1 MLEFL
6 TKLLF
11 LYLPFQLALNP
22 AEGFD
27 LASVRIIIPLLFLV
41 WLIDCLKNKKI
52 IVPNNL
58 TFFLLISF
66 LFFTSFSLFFATNY
80 VWGLRKLLFLFSI
93 FPLFF
98 IIHAIFSSN
107 QAKKLSLLKFT
118 ALGGVFAALLGI
130 IQFLLQFVIPL
141 NKLYSAWAIIIVPF
155 LGNSFSQAVLTNPS
169 WLVNV
174 GGHTLLRATAF
185 FPDPHM
191 LAFYLNITGLISLGI
206 YFSQKEI
213 NHPKNYYLLFSLTI
227 FLTSFLT
234 FSRGGYLGLISG
246 ILFFSFFTFKSKLKS
261 IFNTPKKLFLT
272 LSTSLILITII
283 FIPNPVSNRLFSS
296 FNLSEGSN
304 IGRIKTWQQSLEVIS
319 NNPILGV
326 GLGNYSLAIKPS
338 ADYRE
343 PIYSH
348 NTFLD
353 IAAETG
359 ILNALVWLLL
369 FLFSIINFTRGFIK
383 NNDFINLALAAALV
397 ALSIHSLFETVIFSV
412 HILPLIILILSLNK
426 VPSETIPAIKKL

>member
-1 MLEFL
+1 MLELL
-6 TKLLF
+6 TKLFF
-11 LYLPFQLALNP
+11 LYLPFQIALNP

-41 WLIDCLKNKKI
+41 WLIDSLKSKKI

-66 LFFTSFSLFFATNY
+66 LFFTCFSLFFAANY
-80 VWGLRKLLFLFSI
+80 AWGLRKLLFLFSI

-98 IIHAIFSSN
+98 VIHATHSPNSSKN
-107 QAKKLSLLKFT
+107 LSLLSFT
-118 ALGGVFAALLGI
+118 VLGGVLAALLGI
-130 IQFLLQFVIPL
+130 IQFLLQFIVPL

-191 LAFYLNITGLISLGI
+191 LAFYLNICALISLGI
-206 YFSQKEI
+206 YF
-213 NHPKNYYLLFSLTI
+213 YYRDNLISIKKFNPYIYLAFFFILI
-227 FLTSFLT
+227 LASFLT
-234 FSRGGYLGLISG
+234 FSRGGYLGLIAG
-246 ILFFSFFTFKSKLKS
+246 LLFFGFFAFKSKLNYFFKNLRRAAS
-261 IFNTPKKLFLT
+261 TILVFLM
-272 LSTSLILITII
+272 LILILV
-283 FIPNPVSNRLFSS
+283 IPNPITNRLLSS

-304 IGRIKTWQQSLEVIS
+304 TGRIQTWQQSLEVIQ
-319 NNPILGV
+319 NNPIFGV
-326 GLGNYSLAIKPS
+326 GLGNYSLSIKPS
-338 ADYRE
+338 ANYRE

-359 ILNALVWLLL
+359 ILNALIWLLL
-369 FLFSIINFTRGFIK
+369 FLFAIINFTRNFIQ
-383 NNDFINLALAAALV
+383 NNNFIQLGLATALV
-397 ALSIHSLFETVIFSV
+397 SFSIHSMFETAIFSV
-412 HILPLIILILSLNK
+412 HILPLIILVLSLNNN
-426 VPSETIPAIKKL
+426 SRQN